1 MRGGNSIAVIGGGF
15 VGLCCALHLQRIG
28 QSVTL
33 VDPGDPVR
41 AASYGNSGQFAVG
54 EVVPLAVPGVLYSVP
69 KWLLDPLGPLAIRWR
84 DVPALIPWLA
94 RFLSAARQPRMES
107 VSSAMAA
114 LCDLIHF
121 DYEPLLTAAA
131 AHDVVVNKSCIR
143 LYETR
148 QHWEREHVTWQLR
161 ERAGLRY
168 ELLDGEALRAREP
181 EIDPRFGFGV
191 VMEGRTFIKNPLRL
205 MQAFAACFE
214 RQGGVVLE
222 GEVVDFTHYGNR
234 VDAIRLTDGRHLAV
248 AGVVIAAGAWSKALC
263 RRLGDRVP
271 LECERGYHVMLPQ
284 PEVRLGCSLTL
295 PSRGFGLVPM
305 EGGLRVAG
313 TVELARVDAPPNFAR
328 ADRLIENARLVFPR
342 LNIEGATRW
351 MGNRPSL
358 PDSLP
363 VIDRASRFANAYYA
377 FGHGHMGVSW
387 AATTGRLIAGL
398 VGNRPLNFDLS
409 PYRLARF

>member
-1 MRGGNSIAVIGGGF
+1 MRGGDSIAVIGGGF

-33 VDPGDPVR
+33 IDPGDPRR

-69 KWLLDPLGPLAIRWR
+69 QWLFDPLGPLAIRWR
-84 DVPALIPWLA
+84 DLPALLPWLM
-94 RFLSAARQPRMES
+94 RFLSASRQPRMES
-107 VSSAMAA
+107 VSHAMAA
-114 LCDLIHF
+114 LCDLIHL
-121 DYEPLLTAAA
+121 DYGPLLTAAA
-131 AHDVVVNKSCIR
+131 AQDIVVDKSCIR

-148 QHWEREHVTWQLR
+148 EQWEREHATWQLR

-168 ELLDGEALRAREP
+168 DLLDGAALRACEP

-214 RQGGVVLE
+214 RQGGVVLQ
-222 GEVVDFTHYGNR
+222 GEIVDFEQDGNR
-234 VDAIRLTDGRHLAV
+234 VDAVRLADGQRLAV
-248 AGVVIAAGAWSKALC
+248 AGIVIAAGAWSKALC

-271 LECERGYHVMLPQ
+271 LECERGYHVMLPRPQ
-284 PEVRLGCSLTL
+284 VGLGRSITL
-295 PSRGFGLVPM
+295 PSRGFGLIPM
-305 EGGLRVAG
+305 EDGLRIAG
-313 TVELARVDAPPNFAR
+313 TVELARVDTPPNFAR

-342 LNIEGATRW
+342 LNVEGATRW

-398 VGNRPLNFDLS
+398 VANHQTNFDLG
-409 PYRLARF
+409 PFRLARF